1 MMLKPLTQRQEF
13 EILRGQLENERSS
26 FLSHWR
32 DLGDFISPRRPR
44 FTVTDVNRGE
54 RKNLKIVDTTPSLA
68 ARTLRS
74 GMMSGITSPA
84 RPWFRLTTTD
94 PDRAESSAVKDWL
107 GVVTQRMAHT
117 FLRSNAYN
125 ILPIVYGDMGTFAT
139 SAFSIEEDFTGKVMR
154 FQAHPI
160 GSYMIANDENLQVR
174 TFFREFRM
182 TVRQMIGRW
191 GIVDGDRSRIDW
203 SRFSTHVKS
212 LWTQG
217 QAEAWIDVRHVID
230 PNPIYDKRK
239 PESKFKEFR
248 SCYYEA
254 GTQVGGSANYMDAQ
268 LEDRYLSEKGYDY
281 YPVLCPRWEVNGE
294 DVYGTDCPG
303 MTALG
308 DIKQLMTGE
317 KRSAEAI
324 DKMVRPPM
332 TGPTSL
338 RSQRASILPGDITYV
353 DAREGQ
359 QGFRPSHEVNPKIQ
373 ELEAKQAQVR
383 ERVRRAYYEDLFLMM
398 AESDRRDITA
408 REIDERHEEKL
419 LALGPVLE
427 QLNQDALDP
436 MIDIAFNLMERQ
448 GEIPPP
454 PPDLEGQPLKV
465 EYISIMAQ
473 AQKLAGIAGVERF
486 AGFVGQ
492 VATVT
497 QNPDTLDKVNIDR
510 LIDAYGEM
518 TSVPPGIV
526 RSEEDLNAIRAQ
538 KQKAAQSARL
548 METLQQGA
556 DTAKSLSQANT
567 GGDNALT
574 ALLQQTNAGALAPA

>member
-1 MMLKPLTQRQEF
+1 MMIKSLTQRQEF
-13 EILRGQLENERSS
+13 EILRSQLDSERSS
-26 FLSHWR
+26 FMSHWR
-32 DLGDFISPRRPR
+32 DLGDFVSPRRPR
-44 FTVTDVNRGE
+44 FNVTDVNRGE
-54 RKNLKIVDTTPSLA
+54 RKNQKIIDTTPTLA

-107 GVVTQRMAHT
+107 NVVTTRMSHI

-125 ILPIVYGDMGTFAT
+125 VLPIVYGDMSTFAT
-139 SAFSIEEDFTGKVMR
+139 SAFSIEEDFKGNVVR
-154 FQAHPI
+154 FLAHPI

-191 GIVDGDRSRIDW
+191 GIVNGDRQNIDW
-203 SRFSTHVKS
+203 SKFSTHVKS
-212 LWTQG
+212 LWIQG
-217 QAEAWIDVRHVID
+217 LGETWIDIRHVID
-230 PNPIYDKRK
+230 QNPNFDARK
-239 PESKFKEFR
+239 LESKYKAFR

-254 GTQVGGSANYMDAQ
+254 GSSLGSNTNYMDPAS
-268 LEDRYLSEKGYDY
+268 EDRYLSEKGYDY
-281 YPVLCPRWEVNGE
+281 FPVLCPRWEVNGE

-373 ELEAKQAQVR
+373 ELEMKQAQVR
-383 ERVRRAYYEDLFLMM
+383 NRIQRAYYEDLFLMLAKDLRNDRATA
-398 AESDRRDITA
+398 AEIS
-408 REIDERHEEKL
+408 EKKEEKL

-436 MIDIAFNLMERQ
+436 MIDIVFDIGHRQ
-448 GEIPPP
+448 NQFPPP
-454 PPDLEGQPLKV
+454 PPDMEGQPLKV
-465 EYISIMAQ
+465 EYTSIMAQ
-473 AQKLAGIAGVERF
+473 AQKLAGISGQERF
-486 AGFVGQ
+486 LGAMGQ
-492 VATVT
+492 IAPLYPGVF
-497 QNPDTLDKVNIDR
+497 QKVNLDRWID
-510 LIDAYGEM
+510 IYGEQL
-518 TSVPPGIV
+518 SLSPGIV
-526 RSEEDLNAIRAQ
+526 RSEDDTAAIRAQ
-538 KQKAAQSARL
+538 DAKAQQAAQQ
-548 METLQQGA
+548 MEMLQQGA
-556 DTAKSLSQANT
+556 DTAKSLSETDT

-574 ALLQQTNAGALAPA
+574 RMLQQTNAGALAPA